1 MPETVAKVN
10 GIELCYE
17 TFGSPD
23 GRPLLM
29 IMGLGSQMIWW
40 DDELCETLASE
51 GFYVIRYDNRD
62 AGRSSRMSGRA
73 SLPLA
78 YTLRVAPYSL
88 KDMANDAAG
97 LLDELGIAKAH
108 VMGASMGGMVAQT
121 LAIEHPLRVLS
132 LTSIMSTTGSRFVGR
147 PSTKAMAMLLSA
159 PPRNREQYVEF
170 LVRTFRIIGSPGY
183 PFDEARMRKR
193 AERSFERGV
202 NPGGT
207 ARQLAAIMS
216 GRDRFRALRRV
227 RVPAL
232 VVHGAKD
239 PLVHNSGGKATA
251 RALRGS
257 ELDIV
262 PGMGHDLPRAIW
274 PRLIRGIVRT
284 ADRAAVP
291 QPGTKSR

>member
-1 MPETVAKVN
+1 MPETISKVN
-10 GIELCYE
+10 GIELCHE

-29 IMGLGSQMIWW
+29 IMGLASQMIWW

-51 GFYVIRYDNRD
+51 GFYVIRFDNRD

-88 KDMANDAAG
+88 KDMADDAAG
-97 LLDELGIAKAH
+97 LLDELGIASAH
-108 VMGASMGGMVAQT
+108 VVGASMGGMVAQT
-121 LAIEHPLRVLS
+121 LAIEHPSRVLS
-132 LTSIMSTTGSRFVGR
+132 LTSIMSTTGNRFVGR
-147 PSTKAMAMLLSA
+147 PSAKAMLLAA
-159 PPRNREQYVEF
+159 PPRTREQYVDF
-170 LVRTFRIIGSPGY
+170 LVRTFRVIGSPGY
-183 PFDEARMRKR
+183 PFDEPRMRAR
-193 AERSFERGV
+193 AERSFDRGV
-202 NPGGT
+202 DPGGS

-216 GRDRFRALRRV
+216 SRDRFRALRKL

-232 VVHGAKD
+232 VVHGSKD
-239 PLVHNSGGKATA
+239 PLVHVSGGKATA
-251 RALRGS
+251 RALRES

-274 PRLIRGIVRT
+274 PRLVRGLLRT
-284 ADRAAVP
+284 T
-291 QPGTKSR
+291 QPGSELR